1 MIVVSKSAL
10 IKRQF
15 AFEINEIS
23 GTGFIQRKTI
33 FLKKGEKVRYVLL
46 LVTRSEWAATM
57 ICSICLRERNA
68 AAMNDTA
75 DRWRHAARFGR

>member
-23 GTGFIQRKTI
+23 GTGFIQRKTF
-33 FLKKGEKVRYVLL
+33 FLKKRRIIALCALAGNSERMGGYDDLFDL
-46 LVTRSEWAATM
+46 FERAERSSDE
-57 ICSICLRERNA
+57 
-68 AAMNDTA
+68 
-75 DRWRHAARFGR
+75 